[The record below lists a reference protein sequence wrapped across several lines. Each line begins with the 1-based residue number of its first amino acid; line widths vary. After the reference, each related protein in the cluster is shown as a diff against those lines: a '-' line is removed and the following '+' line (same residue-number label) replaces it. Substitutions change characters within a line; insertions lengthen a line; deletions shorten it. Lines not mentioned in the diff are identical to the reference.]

1 MYTILASCTAKPQTC
16 LGPVEPVDLELELS
30 GLHLGGGGKK
40 IQRHF
45 PYKYSRALFIRIL
58 I

>member
-1 MYTILASCTAKPQTC
+1 MYTILASCTVKPQTC
-16 LGPVEPVDLELELS
+16 LGPVESVDLELELS
-30 GLHLGGGGKK
+30 GLHLRGEKK
-40 IQRHF
+40 IQRRF

>member
-30 GLHLGGGGKK
+30 GLHLGGEKK
-40 IQRHF
+40 IQRRF